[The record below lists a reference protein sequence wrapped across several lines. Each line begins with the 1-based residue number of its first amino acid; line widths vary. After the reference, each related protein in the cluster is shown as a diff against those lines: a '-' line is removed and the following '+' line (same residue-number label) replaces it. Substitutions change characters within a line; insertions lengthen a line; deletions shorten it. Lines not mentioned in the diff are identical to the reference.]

1 MHEPAYELMNS
12 EVCPLGGALTL
23 QATLGYNHRS
33 AMATDCPGI
42 LIVDDNEDNRYT
54 LQLMLETDGHERI
67 ASAAGGNEAIALI
80 EKEKFSLVL
89 LDLMMPDLNG
99 DEVLKVIKSDP
110 DKRDIPVVMIS
121 ADTNADK
128 VSQCIELGADDY
140 LPKPFNPT
148 ILRARIGAALRRQS
162 LRALENEYVSK
173 IENEKRHSEN
183 LLRNILP
190 AEIATRLRN
199 GESNIANHFDD
210 ATVIFADVVGFGRI
224 TARMKAFEIV
234 ACLNQLF
241 SEFDKLA
248 EDAGIEKIKTIGDN
262 YMAVAGVPT
271 RRSNHARWAVKSALD
286 MVAATARLRSRLPVP
301 FTIRVGLHSGPVMA
315 GVIGTRK
322 FAYDVWG
329 DTVNIAARL
338 EAAGAPSRVLAS
350 AATVKA
356 LGSEYRFEGPHKID
370 TKEGR
375 VLEAFFVSR
384 PLDDVSH
391 LQATK
396 TNQPRAEAIKAGD

>member
-1 MHEPAYELMNS
+1 
-12 EVCPLGGALTL
+12 
-23 QATLGYNHRS
+23 
-33 AMATDCPGI
+33 MATDLPGI

-54 LQLMLETDGHERI
+54 LQLMLESDGHEHI

-99 DEVLKVIKSDP
+99 DEVLKVIRSDP

-121 ADTNADK
+121 ADTDADK

-148 ILRARIGAALRRQS
+148 ILRARIGAALRRHS
-162 LRALENEYVSK
+162 LRALESEYVGK
-173 IENEKRHSEN
+173 IENEKRHCEN

-190 AEIATRLRN
+190 AGIATRLRN
-199 GESNIANHFDD
+199 GESNIADHFDD
-210 ATVIFADVVGFGRI
+210 ATIIFADVVGFGKI
-224 TARMKAFEIV
+224 TARMKAYEIV

-241 SEFDKLA
+241 SEFDRLA

-262 YMAVAGVPT
+262 YMAVSGVPT
-271 RRSNHARWAVKSALD
+271 PRANHIRTAAKFALD
-286 MVAATARLRSRLPVP
+286 AIAATGRLRSRLPAP
-301 FTIRVGLHSGPVMA
+301 FPIRVGLHSGPVMA
-315 GVIGTRK
+315 GVIGTRR

-329 DTVNIAARL
+329 DTVSIAARM
-338 EAAGAPSRVLAS
+338 EAASQPNRVLAS
-350 AATVKA
+350 ATTVKG
-356 LGSEYRFEGPHKID
+356 LGGDYNFDGPHKID
-370 TKEGR
+370 NKDDDR

-384 PLDDVSH
+384 H
-391 LQATK
+391 L
-396 TNQPRAEAIKAGD
+396 

>member
-1 MHEPAYELMNS
+1 
-12 EVCPLGGALTL
+12 
-23 QATLGYNHRS
+23 
-33 AMATDCPGI
+33 MATDLPGI

-54 LQLMLETDGHERI
+54 LQLMLESDGHEHI

-99 DEVLKVIKSDP
+99 DEVLKMIKSDP

-121 ADTNADK
+121 ADTNVDK
-128 VSQCIELGADDY
+128 VSQCIGLGADDY
-140 LPKPFNPT
+140 LAKPFNPT
-148 ILRARIGAALRRQS
+148 ILRARIAAALRRHS
-162 LRALENEYVSK
+162 LRTLENEYLGK

-190 AEIATRLRN
+190 LEVVTRLRN
-199 GESNIANHFDD
+199 GESNIADHFDD
-210 ATVIFADVVGFGRI
+210 ATVIFADLVGFSKI

-248 EDAGIEKIKTIGDN
+248 EDVGIEKIKTIGDN

-271 RRSNHARWAVKSALD
+271 PRSDHARMAAKFALD
-286 MVAATARLRSRLPVP
+286 LVAVTTRLRSRLPVP
-301 FTIRVGLHSGPVMA
+301 FPIRVGLHSGAVMA

-329 DTVNIAARL
+329 DTVSIAARI
-338 EAAGAPSRVLAS
+338 EAASQPNRVLAS

-356 LGSEYRFEGPHKID
+356 LGSDYAFDGPHKID
-370 TKEGR
+370 NKEDR

-384 PLDDVSH
+384 HP
-391 LQATK
+391 
-396 TNQPRAEAIKAGD
+396 

>member
-1 MHEPAYELMNS
+1 M
-12 EVCPLGGALTL
+12 
-23 QATLGYNHRS
+23 
-33 AMATDCPGI
+33 
-42 LIVDDNEDNRYT
+42 
-54 LQLMLETDGHERI
+54 MLETDGHERI

-110 DKRDIPVVMIS
+110 DKRDIAVVMIS

-148 ILRARIGAALRRQS
+148 ILRARIATALRRHS
-162 LRALENEYVSK
+162 LRALENEYVGK
-173 IENEKRHSEN
+173 IENEKRQSEN

-199 GESNIANHFDD
+199 GESNIADHFDD
-210 ATVIFADVVGFGRI
+210 ATVIFADVVGFGKI
-224 TARMKAFEIV
+224 TARMKAYEIV

-241 SEFDKLA
+241 SEFDRLA

-271 RRSNHARWAVKSALD
+271 RRSNHARMAAKFALD

-301 FTIRVGLHSGPVMA
+301 FSIRVGLHSGPVMA

-329 DTVNIAARL
+329 DTVSIAARL
-338 EAAGAPSRVLAS
+338 EAASQPNRVLAS
-350 AATVKA
+350 AATIKG
-356 LGSEYRFEGPHKID
+356 LGSDYSFDGPHKID
-370 TKEGR
+370 NKEDW
-375 VLEAFFVSR
+375 VLEALFVSR
-384 PLDDVSH
+384 HP
-391 LQATK
+391 
-396 TNQPRAEAIKAGD
+396 

>member
-1 MHEPAYELMNS
+1 
-12 EVCPLGGALTL
+12 
-23 QATLGYNHRS
+23 
-33 AMATDCPGI
+33 MATELPGI

-54 LQLMLETDGHERI
+54 LQLLLESEGHERI
-67 ASAAGGNEAIALI
+67 SSAAGGNEAIALI
-80 EKEKFSLVL
+80 QKEKFSLVL

-110 DKRDIPVVMIS
+110 DKRDIPVIMIS
-121 ADTNADK
+121 ADTDAEK

-148 ILRARIGAALRRQS
+148 ILRARIGAALRRHS
-162 LRALENEYVSK
+162 LRALENEYVGKVES
-173 IENEKRHSEN
+173 EKRHSEN

-190 AEIATRLRN
+190 VEIATRLRN
-199 GESNIANHFDD
+199 GESNIADHFDD
-210 ATVIFADVVGFGRI
+210 ATVIFADVVGFGKI
-224 TARMKAFEIV
+224 TARMKAYEIV

-241 SEFDKLA
+241 SEFDRLA
-248 EDAGIEKIKTIGDN
+248 EDLGIEKIKTIGDN
-262 YMAVAGVPT
+262 YMAVCGLPT
-271 RRSNHARWAVKSALD
+271 PRSNHARLAAKFALD

-338 EAAGAPSRVLAS
+338 EAASAPNRVLAS
-350 AATVKA
+350 AITMKS
-356 LGSEYRFEGPHKID
+356 LGSEYCFDGPHKVES
-370 TKEGR
+370 KEGR
-375 VLEAFFVSR
+375 VLESYFVT
-384 PLDDVSH
+384 
-391 LQATK
+391 A
-396 TNQPRAEAIKAGD
+396 KA

>member
-1 MHEPAYELMNS
+1 
-12 EVCPLGGALTL
+12 
-23 QATLGYNHRS
+23 
-33 AMATDCPGI
+33 MATDRPGI

-54 LQLMLETDGHERI
+54 LQLMLESDGHERI
-67 ASAAGGNEAIALI
+67 TCATGGNEAIALI

-99 DEVLKVIKSDP
+99 DEVLKTIKSDP
-110 DKRDIPVVMIS
+110 DQRDMPVVMIS

-162 LRALENEYVSK
+162 LRALESEYLGK

-190 AEIATRLRN
+190 AEVVTRLRN
-199 GESNIANHFDD
+199 GESNIADHFDD
-210 ATVIFADVVGFGRI
+210 ATVIFADVVGFGKI
-224 TARMKAFEIV
+224 TARMKAYEIV
-234 ACLNQLF
+234 GCLNQLF
-241 SEFDKLA
+241 SEFDRLA
-248 EDAGIEKIKTIGDN
+248 EDAGIEKIKTVGDN

-271 RRSNHARWAVKSALD
+271 PRSNHVRMAAKFALD
-286 MVAATARLRSRLPVP
+286 AIAATGRLRSRLPAP
-301 FTIRVGLHSGPVMA
+301 FPIRVGLHSGPVMA
-315 GVIGTRK
+315 GVIGTRR

-338 EAAGAPSRVLAS
+338 EAASEPNRVLAS
-350 AATVKA
+350 AATVKG
-356 LGSEYRFEGPHKID
+356 LGSDYNFDGPHKID
-370 TKEGR
+370 NKEDR
-375 VLEAFFVSR
+375 VLQAFFVSR
-384 PLDDVSH
+384 HP
-391 LQATK
+391 
-396 TNQPRAEAIKAGD
+396 